1 MNLNLVHVMQIETS
15 PLISVVIP
23 TYNHADF
30 LKVAITSVAE
40 QTYQNFEIVIVDNHS
55 NDHTNEVV
63 DSFNDD
69 RIHIYKINN
78 NGIIAASRNLG
89 VDQAKGDWIAYL
101 DSDDYWY
108 PTRLQCLVD
117 SMDGDLKYD
126 VISTDEYKT
135 NNLTGKKTKLLYG
148 PLKGHKYRSLLLYG
162 NRLSPSASLVR
173 KEFLIE
179 NEVRFNESSDFVTVE
194 DYDYWLQLALSD
206 ATFKFVR
213 SFEGEYLVHGTN
225 SSGYLTQHKLN
236 RLNLLKYHVF
246 SVQKF
251 AADKDKL
258 WRDIQ
263 AVASFQEAFRRLES
277 DGIWLFFKAS
287 FLSQRSS
294 PSFLSKWIF
303 YKLKFFIKNRFFSNR
318 F

>member
-1 MNLNLVHVMQIETS
+1 MQTETS

-23 TYNHADF
+23 TYNHAEF
-30 LKVAITSVAE
+30 LKVAIGSVLE
-40 QTYQNFEIVIVDNHS
+40 QAYQNFEIVIVDNHS

-69 RIHIYKINN
+69 RIHLHKINN

-89 VDQAKGDWIAYL
+89 VDHAKGDWIAYL

-135 NNLTGKKTKLLYG
+135 NNLTGEKTKLIYG
-148 PLKGHKYRSLLLYG
+148 PLKGYKYRSLLLYG

-173 KEFLIE
+173 KGFLLE

-206 ATFKFVR
+206 ATFKFIH
-213 SFEGEYLVHGTN
+213 SIEGEYLVHGGN
-225 SSGYLTQHKLN
+225 SSGYLTLHKRNELY
-236 RLNLLKYHVF
+236 LLKHHVF
-246 SVQKF
+246 NVQKF
-251 AADKDKL
+251 TSDKDKL
-258 WRDIQ
+258 WRDMQ
-263 AVASFQEAFRRLES
+263 AVASFREAFQRLES

-287 FLSQRSS
+287 FLSLLSS

-303 YKLKFFIKNRFFSNR
+303 CKLKFFIKNRFLTN
-318 F
+318 